1 MPKIILTQ
9 DMLGDID
16 SDGNMSKRPTQDI
29 TGTEITALHP
39 TIKRLRFNGK
49 KHFVTIPTGK
59 DHPDNVY
66 ELSEEPKP
74 APAPKTKD

>member
-1 MPKIILTQ
+1 MPKIILTP

-16 SDGNMSKRPTQDI
+16 SEGNLGKRPTQDI
-29 TGTEITALHP
+29 FGTEITAMHS

-49 KHFVTIPTGK
+49 RHFVTIPNGK

-66 ELSEEPKP
+66 ELAEEPKP
-74 APAPKTKD
+74 APKVKD